1 VVEVAMP
8 QPESRPGTLWPID
21 KLFIAYAAIMV
32 CLLGFAAR
40 HDSFALLLIS
50 GHVVMVGLIFIL
62 ATNLS
67 PAARFVR
74 QWSLLVYLPFCY
86 KQVPYLV
93 SALHLRVADFTL
105 AHWDRAMW
113 KVDPVFSLSSAPN
126 HALTEFLEIVYVL
139 FIPSTL
145 LLGVI
150 LWVRKSGQEFRRGT
164 FLIAVTFL
172 LSYLGYL
179 LMPARGPRFMD
190 YASSY
195 PPLQGLWTF
204 NFFKNLLDTLEG
216 TQYDCFPSGHVAV
229 VLVGAYVARRI
240 STPAF
245 YCFAAFAA
253 CITFS
258 TVYLR
263 YHYVID
269 VIAGMALAVA
279 VVTGGPWIY
288 RKLDLI
294 GYPVAE
300 SSAPVNGDE

>member
-1 VVEVAMP
+1 MP

-21 KLFIAYAAIMV
+21 KFFIAYAAITV

-40 HDSFALLLIS
+40 HDSFALLLIF
-50 GHVVMVGLIFIL
+50 GHVAMVGLIFIL

-67 PAARFVR
+67 PAAQFVR
-74 QWSLLVYLPFCY
+74 QWSLLIYLPFCY

-93 SALHLRVADFTL
+93 SALHLHVADLTL
-105 AHWDRAMW
+105 AHWDKAMW

-126 HALTEFLEIVYVL
+126 HALTELLEIIYFL

-150 LWVRKSGQEFRRGT
+150 LWVRRSRQEFRYGT
-164 FLIAVTFL
+164 FLIAATFL
-172 LSYLGYL
+172 ITYVGYL
-179 LMPARGPRFMD
+179 IVPARGPRFMD
-190 YASSY
+190 YASFY
-195 PPLQGLWTF
+195 PQLQGLWTF
-204 NFFKNLLDTLEG
+204 NFFKNLLDRLEG

-229 VLVGAYVARRI
+229 VLVGAYLARRI
-240 STPAF
+240 SAPAF

-253 CITFS
+253 CIVFS

-269 VIAGMALAVA
+269 VIAGVALAVA

-288 RKLDLI
+288 RKLDSSGI
-294 GYPVAE
+294 G
-300 SSAPVNGDE
+300 SAHSNG

>member
-1 VVEVAMP
+1 MEVATI
-8 QPESRPGTLWPID
+8 QPESRPGVLWPID
-21 KLFIAYAAIMV
+21 KIFIAYAAIMV

-40 HDSFALLLIS
+40 HDSSALLLIL
-50 GHVVMVGLIFIL
+50 GHGAMVGLIFIL
-62 ATNLS
+62 ATNSS
-67 PAARFVR
+67 PAAQFVR
-74 QWSLLVYLPFCY
+74 QWSLLIYLPFCY

-93 SALHLRVADFTL
+93 SALHLHAADLTL
-105 AHWDRAMW
+105 AHWDRTMW
-113 KVDPVFSLSSAPN
+113 KVDPVFSLSSAPK
-126 HALTEFLEIVYVL
+126 HALTEFLEIIYVL

-150 LWVRKSGQEFRRGT
+150 LWVRRSRQEFRRGT

-172 LSYLGYL
+172 LSYLGYIL
-179 LMPARGPRFMD
+179 VPARGPRFMD

-204 NFFKNLLDTLEG
+204 NLFKNLLDALEG

-279 VVTGGPWIY
+279 VVAGGPWIY
-288 RKLDLI
+288 RNLI
-294 GYPVAE
+294 QNGVGSGNSAGAE
-300 SSAPVNGDE
+300 